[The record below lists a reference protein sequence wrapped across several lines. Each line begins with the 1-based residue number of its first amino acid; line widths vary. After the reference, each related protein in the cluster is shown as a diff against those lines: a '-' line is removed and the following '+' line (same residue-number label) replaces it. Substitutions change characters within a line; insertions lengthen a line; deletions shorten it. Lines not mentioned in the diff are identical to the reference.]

1 MSQKQN
7 QDCNVSRRQFLAS
20 AAATIATPYILT
32 SAALGQAGS
41 GKAPANS
48 RIVMGQIGIGNQGR
62 GLLKGFVGQKDVEM
76 VAVSDVNPVHLA
88 EARNLTTDG
97 KGTGYKDFR
106 EMLARE
112 DMNAVVIATPDHW
125 HAIMCVEA
133 AKTGKDIYCEKPL
146 SLTIDEARQMSN
158 VVRRYERVF
167 QTGSMQRSMDP
178 FQKAVNGVRNGV
190 IGQVKHIQV
199 GLPNNGQTALE
210 YGLKRPPESAP
221 PEGFDYEMWLG
232 PAPWKPYNPERVSG
246 NYGGGWRYYR
256 DYSGGMMTDWGA
268 HHFDI
273 AQWALNMDNS
283 GPVEV
288 YPAGWEGYP
297 TLTFKY
303 ANGTVMALGGP
314 NGVKFTGEN
323 GVIFCDRGTVTP
335 ESVRRYKPTPTEVN
349 VSRGRSHSDDWIH
362 CIKTRERPI
371 CDIEVG
377 ARSATVCHLGNIA
390 TWVKRPIRW
399 DPVKEEIVGDP
410 EANRWVSRPYRAPW
424 RLN

>member
-1 MSQKQN
+1 
-7 QDCNVSRRQFLAS
+7 
-20 AAATIATPYILT
+20 
-32 SAALGQAGS
+32 
-41 GKAPANS
+41 
-48 RIVMGQIGIGNQGR
+48 
-62 GLLKGFVGQKDVEM
+62 
-76 VAVSDVNPVHLA
+76 
-88 EARNLTTDG
+88 
-97 KGTGYKDFR
+97 
-106 EMLARE
+106 MLARE

-133 AKTGKDIYCEKPL
+133 AKNGKDIYCEKPL

-158 VVRRYERVF
+158 VVRRYGRVF
-167 QTGSMQRSMDP
+167 QTGSMQRSMEP

-199 GLPNNGQTALE
+199 GLPNNGQSSLE
-210 YGLKRPPESAP
+210 YGLTRPAETTP

-273 AQWALNMDNS
+273 AQWALDMDNS

-303 ANGTVMALGGP
+303 ANGAVMALGGP

-323 GVIFCDRGTVTP
+323 GVIFCDRSTVTP
-335 ESVRRYKPTPTEVN
+335 ESVRRYRPAPTEIN
-349 VSRGRSHSDDWIH
+349 VSRGRSHSDDWID
-362 CIKTRERPI
+362 CIQTRQRPI

-399 DPVKEEIVGDP
+399 DPVKEEIVNDP